1 MAINGKTIKQIADEL
16 GVTKQA
22 VNYRLKQ
29 LEEEN
34 NHQKNRKV
42 LAVKDNGILVVSLVG
57 ETLIKSAF
65 SNKVHQKENIDLPP
79 NNHQKEDD
87 ILVVLKTTIDT
98 LQEQLEVKDKQIAEL
113 TETVKTQAQSINVD
127 RQNQLAGTL
136 IEGKQMIE
144 YGHNYEKGEEPP
156 KKKGWQFW
164 KR

>member
-1 MAINGKTIKQIADEL
+1 MATNGKTIKQIADEL

-22 VNYRLKQ
+22 VSYRLKQ

-34 NHQKNRKV
+34 NHQKNQKV

-57 ETLIKSAF
+57 EALIKSAF
-65 SNKVHQKENIDLPP
+65 SNKAHQKENIDLPP
-79 NNHQKEDD
+79 NGHQKEDD

-98 LQEQLEVKDKQIAEL
+98 LQEQLAVKDKQIAEL
-113 TETVKTQAQSINVD
+113 TETVKTQAQSINAD

-144 YGHNYEKGEEPP
+144 DNFYDDKVEELPR
-156 KKKGWQFW
+156 KKRWQFW